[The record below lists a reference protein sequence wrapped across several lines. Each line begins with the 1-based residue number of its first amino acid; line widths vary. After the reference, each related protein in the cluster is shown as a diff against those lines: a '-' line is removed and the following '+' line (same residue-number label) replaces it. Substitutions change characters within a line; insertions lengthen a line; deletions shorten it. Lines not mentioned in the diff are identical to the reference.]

1 MTTRMRFHIADNCA
15 PVLAGCA
22 LASAWG
28 HYVVSTIVLV
38 LLAAFCSAIVSVI
51 ADEATVAIRSSGP
64 SGEKGKD

>member
-1 MTTRMRFHIADNCA
+1 MTTRMRFRIADNCA

-28 HYVVSTIVLV
+28 QHVITTIVFT
-38 LLAAFCSAIVSVI
+38 LLAIVCNAIVSVI

-64 SGEKGKD
+64 SGEKA